1 MLLTKSVLARYAAQ
15 HGRAPLS
22 RICQRGFWGGVIDL
36 GRPTDARGLAAQAS
50 RPARRIRWLPDDDKT
65 LSHFMPGYVNSSVR
79 RSRPSA
85 ALSVEAAAAPHQLD
99 RTQLGGGLR
108 VFIET
113 RGCQM
118 NVADSDVIRSVLS
131 ECGYEMSQSE
141 DDAHVMV
148 INTCAIREKAE
159 DKVWQWLH
167 ERRAADRKAGRP
179 RRVYALVGCMAER
192 LKHKILERNRL
203 VDVVVGPDAYRDL
216 PWILAAVTRGEPG
229 AVGYNVQLSLDE
241 TYADITPLRENV
253 ENRSAF
259 VSIARSCGMH
269 CTFCIVPFTRGPE
282 RSRPLQSIVS
292 EVKTLVHE
300 QGVKEI
306 TLLGQN
312 VNSWR
317 LGSDPDETPIPLSK
331 GFRLPGRTSP
341 NASIR
346 FPDLLDAVS
355 QVDPEV
361 RIRFTSPHP
370 AHFPNDVI
378 QLMAERNNI
387 CSSIHLPVQSGSN
400 AVLERMKRRY
410 TVEAYTDLVSQIR
423 AIIPGVALSTDVIS
437 GFCGETEDDHLATL
451 ELMRSVQYD
460 NGFFFAYSTRDKTE
474 AARSLVDDVSDIDK
488 QRRLRE
494 VIDLFHSLSLLKN
507 QSEIGTHHLVLVESG
522 NARRPAGWSNDI
534 DVRTG
539 RTDTNK
545 RAMFPDLAVPWKSA
559 NRSSEPSSSIASPLI
574 GEYVAV
580 RVTGATS
587 GTLFCDPL
595 YRTTMAEYF
604 QMTPPL
610 VTS

>member
-1 MLLTKSVLARYAAQ
+1 MLSTRGALARTAAQ
-15 HGRAPLS
+15 FGRVPLPWVS
-22 RICQRGFWGGVIDL
+22 QRDFLIHVTRLVRSNG
-36 GRPTDARGLAAQAS
+36 ARGLASQGS
-50 RPARRIRWLPDDDKT
+50 HPARRIRWLPDDDKT

-79 RSRPSA
+79 RSRPAA
-85 ALSVEAAAAPHQLD
+85 ALSVEAATAPQQLD
-99 RTQLGGGLR
+99 RTRLGCGLR

-118 NVADSDVIRSVLS
+118 NVADSDVIRSLLS
-131 ECGYEMSQSE
+131 ESGYELIRSE

-159 DKVWQWLH
+159 EKVWQWLH

-179 RRVYALVGCMAER
+179 RRVYALLGCMAEH
-192 LKHKILERNRL
+192 LKHKILEQNRL

-253 ENRSAF
+253 ENKSAF

-282 RSRPLQSIVS
+282 RSRSLQSIVS
-292 EVKTLVHE
+292 EVRTLVHE

-317 LGSDPDETPIPLSK
+317 LGSNPDEIPIPLSK
-331 GFRLPGRTSP
+331 GFHLPGRTSP
-341 NASIR
+341 NASVR

-370 AHFPNDVI
+370 AHFPDDVI

-400 AVLERMKRRY
+400 TVLDRMKRRY
-410 TVEAYTDLVSQIR
+410 TVEAYKDLVSQIR
-423 AIIPGVALSTDVIS
+423 AIIPRVTLSTDIIS

-474 AARSLVDDVSDIDK
+474 AARSLVDDVSDEDK
-488 QRRLRE
+488 LRRLRE
-494 VIDLFHSLSLLKN
+494 VIDLFHTLALSKN
-507 QSEIGTHHLVLVESG
+507 QSEIGAQHLVLVESG
-522 NARRPAGWSNDI
+522 NPRRPAGWTNDI
-534 DVRTG
+534 ETRTG

-545 RAMFPDLAVPWKSA
+545 RVIFPDLAVPWKSVDS
-559 NRSSEPSSSIASPLI
+559 SSEASSTIASPLI

-604 QMTPPL
+604 A
-610 VTS
+610 

>member
-1 MLLTKSVLARYAAQ
+1 MLSTRGALARTAAQ
-15 HGRAPLS
+15 FGRVPLPWVS
-22 RICQRGFWGGVIDL
+22 QRDFLIHVTRLVRSDG
-36 GRPTDARGLAAQAS
+36 ARGLASQGS
-50 RPARRIRWLPDDDKT
+50 HPARRIRWLPDDDKT

-79 RSRPSA
+79 RSRPAA
-85 ALSVEAAAAPHQLD
+85 ALSVEAATAPQQLD
-99 RTQLGGGLR
+99 RTRLGCGLR

-118 NVADSDVIRSVLS
+118 NVADSDVIRSLLS
-131 ECGYEMSQSE
+131 ESGYEMIRSE

-159 DKVWQWLH
+159 EKVWQWLH

-179 RRVYALVGCMAER
+179 RRVYALLGCMAEH
-192 LKHKILERNRL
+192 LKHKILEQNRL

-253 ENRSAF
+253 ENKSAF

-282 RSRPLQSIVS
+282 RSRSLQSIVS
-292 EVKTLVHE
+292 EVRTLVHE

-317 LGSDPDETPIPLSK
+317 LGSNPDETPIPLSK
-331 GFRLPGRTSP
+331 GFHLPGRTSP
-341 NASIR
+341 NASVR

-370 AHFPNDVI
+370 AHFPDDVI

-400 AVLERMKRRY
+400 TVLDRMKRRY
-410 TVEAYTDLVSQIR
+410 TVEAYKDLVSQIR
-423 AIIPGVALSTDVIS
+423 AIIPRVTLSTDIIS

-474 AARSLVDDVSDIDK
+474 AARSLVDDVSDEDK
-488 QRRLRE
+488 LRRLRE
-494 VIDLFHSLSLLKN
+494 VIDLFHTLALSKN
-507 QSEIGTHHLVLVESG
+507 QSEIGAQHLVLVESG
-522 NARRPAGWSNDI
+522 NPRRPAGWTTDI
-534 DVRTG
+534 ETRTG

-545 RAMFPDLAVPWKSA
+545 RVIFPDLAVPWKSVDS
-559 NRSSEPSSSIASPLI
+559 SSEASSTIASPLI

-604 QMTPPL
+604 A
-610 VTS
+610 